1 MSTMAWWNGD
11 IVATDEV
18 RISATDYGFLYG
30 YGLFETV
37 RAYQGKPYLLI
48 EHLARLKH
56 GADALGIRVDIA
68 LMAQAVTSV
77 IVANSITEGRIRV
90 TVSPGEGS
98 LRPDIGSCVE
108 PTLLVLAT
116 GYVPPPEDVYRRGY
130 HIVTSDIVRNSR
142 SPMNRY
148 KSADYLDCIYAL
160 QAARK
165 AGYDEA
171 LMLNDQGKL
180 AECATGNLFLVK
192 RGKLLMPDENS
203 GILPGITRQQVILI
217 AAELGITVRKGGV
230 STGTL
235 HAADEAFLT
244 NSLMEIMPLTA
255 VDGKEVGAGK
265 QGEVTARLH
274 AAYKKKVAA
283 TLMLSE

>member
-1 MSTMAWWNGD
+1 MDTMAWWNGE
-11 IVATDEV
+11 IVETGEV
-18 RISATDYGFLYG
+18 RVSATDYGFLYG

-56 GADALGIRVDIA
+56 GADVLGIRVDTPLI
-68 LMAQAVTSV
+68 AQAVTSV
-77 IVANSITEGRIRV
+77 IVANNITEGRIRV

-98 LRPDIGSCVE
+98 LRPDIESCVE
-108 PTLLVLAT
+108 PTVLVMAIR
-116 GYVPPPEDVYRRGY
+116 YKPPPEDVYRRGY
-130 HIVTSDIVRNSR
+130 HVVISDIVRNSR
-142 SPMNRY
+142 SPMNQY

-160 QAARK
+160 QTARK

-171 LMLNDQGKL
+171 LMLNDRGKL

-192 RGKLLMPDENS
+192 RGKLLVPDENS

-217 AAELGITVRKGGV
+217 AEELGITVKTGTV

-235 HAADEAFLT
+235 NAADEAFLT

-255 VDGKEVGAGK
+255 VNGKQVGTGK
-265 QGEVTARLH
+265 QGEITARLH
-274 AAYKKKVAA
+274 AVYREKVAA
-283 TLMLSE
+283 TLMLLK